1 MNRLRYTSISTERD
15 LRVAIVETGRICY
28 NQGWMVSNDGNISA
42 RLGDNYIVITPAGV
56 SKGRMDTEDPI
67 VLDLD
72 GNLAWSKPGS
82 KYKPS
87 TETPMHLEVYRQ
99 RDDVRGVIHAHPVYA
114 TALTV
119 AGQTIPID
127 VFPELIL
134 TLGDIPVT
142 DFATPSSHEDAEA
155 IKPLAKTHD
164 AILLRQHGSLTVG
177 KDLDEALINLER
189 VEHVSQV
196 TFMAKMFG
204 EVGRLPPEMM
214 DKLIKARLHGGE
226 I

>member
-1 MNRLRYTSISTERD
+1 MNRLRYTNISTERD
-15 LRVAIVETGRICY
+15 VRVAIVEAGRLCY
-28 NQGWMVSNDGNISA
+28 NQGLMVANDGDISA

-67 VLDLD
+67 VIDLD

-99 RDDVRGVIHAHPVYA
+99 REDARGVIHAHPVYA

-119 AGQTIPID
+119 SGQNIPID
-127 VFPELIL
+127 IVPELVL
-134 TLGDIPVT
+134 TLGEIPVT
-142 DFATPSSHEDAEA
+142 DFATPSSYEDAQA
-155 IKPLAKTHD
+155 IKPLVGAHD
-164 AILLRQHGSLTVG
+164 AILLRQHGSLTLG
-177 KDLDEALINLER
+177 RDLDEALMNLER

-196 TFMAKMFG
+196 VFMAKMFG
-204 EVGRLPPEMM
+204 EVAHLSPEIM
-214 DKLIKARLHGGE
+214 DKLIKQKLRGGE
-226 I
+226 V

>member
-1 MNRLRYTSISTERD
+1 MNRLRYTNISTERD

-99 RDDVRGVIHAHPVYA
+99 REDVRNQADAAQAQQIREVNIRQRRAEGGSRFNIRYKPV
-114 TALTV
+114 V
-119 AGQTIPID
+119 P
-127 VFPELIL
+127 
-134 TLGDIPVT
+134 
-142 DFATPSSHEDAEA
+142 
-155 IKPLAKTHD
+155 
-164 AILLRQHGSLTVG
+164 
-177 KDLDEALINLER
+177 
-189 VEHVSQV
+189 
-196 TFMAKMFG
+196 
-204 EVGRLPPEMM
+204 
-214 DKLIKARLHGGE
+214 GE
-226 I
+226 ITPEAVMRALEQYVDFSSLDSPAVQDK